1 MAPIGSSFSTSST
14 SAPLHNTMKHKHNN
28 TINGHITGTS
38 GNTFGSYKF
47 LVVGT
52 SERMIRVPVPLPMS
66 QLPYRKAM
74 VVDLFF
80 GTVKGLAIDS
90 IFSSAD
96 LVVMIAGY
104 FDFNTSSAE
113 EEETVAVKNIRAA
126 IFDVNH
132 LTGLALRD
140 HKGGS
145 ISFDPTGA
153 SPQNLTYFMAST
165 VDDRG
170 LDELF
175 SVDFAL
181 RLPQTLVS
189 MARSFLSNSYSTFS
203 TSPSFLSPV
212 PNETERLMTELGQFD
227 TVDVDNLGDDTI
239 RTLIKRSI
247 TTLGSAP
254 VASLKRG
261 ESSDP
266 AV

>member
-1 MAPIGSSFSTSST
+1 
-14 SAPLHNTMKHKHNN
+14 
-28 TINGHITGTS
+28 
-38 GNTFGSYKF
+38 
-47 LVVGT
+47 
-52 SERMIRVPVPLPMS
+52 MIRVPVPLPMS

-80 GTVKGLAIDS
+80 GIVKGLAIDS

-113 EEETVAVKNIRAA
+113 EEATVAVKNIRAA

-132 LTGLALRD
+132 LTGLVFHD

-189 MARSFLSNSYSTFS
+189 ATGSFLTNSSSTLSPSSSFLSSA
-203 TSPSFLSPV
+203 PD
-212 PNETERLMTELGQFD
+212 ETERLMTELGQLD
-227 TVDVDNLGDDTI
+227 TVDLDILGDDAI
-239 RTLIKRSI
+239 RALLKQSM

-254 VASLKRG
+254 ATSPKRG
-261 ESSDP
+261 KSSNP
-266 AV
+266 AVRLFSAPASGTVTIVSSAGTPKMNDVFASASRGEGTTYIGALDFLEDGN